1 MQKSMKVQDCLTARL
16 MSVASL
22 ASTLIV
28 AIAVGISYHICT
40 YVQSKNKG
48 KDKKL
53 QIAIRLL
60 SLEPV
65 GRS

>member
-1 MQKSMKVQDCLTARL
+1 MFL

-22 ASTLIV
+22 AGTLIV
-28 AIAVGISYHICT
+28 TVAVGISYHICI
-40 YVQSKNKG
+40 YVPSENKG